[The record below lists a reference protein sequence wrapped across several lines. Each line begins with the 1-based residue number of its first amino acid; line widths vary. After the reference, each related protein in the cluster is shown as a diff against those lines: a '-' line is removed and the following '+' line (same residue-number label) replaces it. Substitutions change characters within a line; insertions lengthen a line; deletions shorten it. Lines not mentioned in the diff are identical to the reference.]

1 MYMNRLLIVLVAL
14 LAGPW
19 LVRAVP
25 SKVGDVYQ
33 IATKDDLKWFVG
45 LVNGTLSNV
54 AQDPGAR
61 ATLTADIVWNE
72 RVLDDKGQLI
82 NNTAGLAVWT
92 PIGLTG
98 ENAYFGTFDG
108 AGHSIRGL
116 YINESD
122 SNYQGLFGRTSA
134 YAMITRVRVMDSY
147 ICGNESV
154 AGIVGYNYG
163 SVIACS
169 FDGVVKGSDYIGGI
183 VGRNN
188 ETATVADCYSLATV
202 EGESYSDLGGV
213 AGRNN
218 SVVRNCYF
226 LKRDNLAGI
235 GNGRGQATA
244 CEAAAFASGEVCWA
258 LNGERADTTWVQA
271 LAGDAVDAAPVPSAE
286 AGKRVYPAR
295 LYEGNAT
302 ATDLYIN
309 PSGIT
314 PSAGANP
321 LVVVETEGFTPAET
335 AINLVVKAGN
345 TYTCRNLTLVDADF
359 YTPVAFT
366 AAKAKYT
373 RVPKVYADG
382 SNGWETI
389 CLPFDATLY
398 ADGQPQ
404 LPITVTAN
412 GGYWLRLLVDF
423 QYPSTLLFASYQT
436 NESKRIVAGVPYIIA
451 LPGSCFGVESLEGKA
466 ITAEG
471 INVTVVTEPKPVAAG
486 SYLSFKGTFVAS
498 QYNYGYQLNSENGSS
513 GLGDKFALK
522 EGIGTIPPFRCV
534 VASSLSGVENMSP
547 YLSIGN
553 GENLGI
559 TSAVNPQ
566 VASPLTVYGM
576 AGKLVVETMEA
587 TPVAVYQLSGRMVWS
602 GLVTGKW
609 EMPVARGIYIVNGQK
624 IAL

>member
-98 ENAYFGTFDG
+98 ENAYYGTFDG

-169 FDGVVKGSDYIGGI
+169 FDGRVKGNDYIGGI

-188 ETATVADCYSLATV
+188 EEAMVADCYSLAMI
-202 EGESYSDLGGV
+202 EGESYSDLGSI
-213 AGRNN
+213 AGHNN
-218 SVVRNCYF
+218 SVIRNCYF
-226 LKRDNLAGI
+226 LKQDNLKGI
-235 GNGRGQATA
+235 GYGRGQATA
-244 CEAAAFASGEVCWA
+244 HEASAFASGEVCWA
-258 LNGERADTTWVQA
+258 LNSERADTTWVQA
-271 LAGDAVDAAPVPSAE
+271 LVGDAIDAVPVPSAE
-286 AGKRVYPAR
+286 TEKRVYPAR

-309 PSGIT
+309 PAGIT
-314 PSAGANP
+314 PSTGANP

-335 AINLVVKAGN
+335 AVNLVVKAGD

-398 ADGQPQ
+398 ADGQPL
-404 LPITVTAN
+404 LPVAVTAN
-412 GGYWLRLLVDF
+412 GGYWLRLLSDF
-423 QYPSTLLFASYQT
+423 QYPSILFFSSYQT
-436 NESKRIVAGVPYIIA
+436 NEGKRIMAGIPYIIA
-451 LPGSCFGVESLEGKA
+451 LPGSRFGGDSLEGKV

-471 INVTVVTEPKPVAAG
+471 TNVVVVMEPKLVAAG
-486 SYLSFKGTFVAS
+486 SYLSFEGAFSTS
-498 QYNYGYQLNSENGSS
+498 QFSSGYQLNSENGSG

-522 EGIGTIPPFRCV
+522 ERMGTIPPFRCV

-553 GENLGI
+553 GDNLGI
-559 TSAVNPQ
+559 TSAANPQ
-566 VASPLTVYGM
+566 VAPTLTVYST
-576 AGKLVVETMEA
+576 AGKLVIETAEVM
-587 TPVAVYQLSGRMVWS
+587 PIVVCQLSGQVVWS
-602 GLVTGKW
+602 GQVAGKR
-609 EMPVARGIYIVNGQK
+609 EIPVARGIYIVNGQK

>member
-72 RVLDDKGQLI
+72 QVLDDKGQLI
-82 NNTAGLAVWT
+82 NNTTGLAVWT

-98 ENAYFGTFDG
+98 ENAYYGTFDG

-122 SNYQGLFGRTSA
+122 SNYQGLFGRTLA
-134 YAMITRVRVMDSY
+134 YAMITRVRVVDSY

-169 FDGVVKGSDYIGGI
+169 FNGVVKGSDYIGGI

-244 CEAAAFASGEVCWA
+244 REAAAFVSGEVCWA

-271 LAGDAVDAAPVPSAE
+271 LVGDAIDAVPVPSAE
-286 AGKRVYPAR
+286 TGKRVYPAR

-309 PSGIT
+309 PAGIT
-314 PSAGANP
+314 PSTGANP

-335 AINLVVKAGN
+335 AVNLVVKAGD

-398 ADGQPQ
+398 ADGQPL
-404 LPITVTAN
+404 LPVAVTAN
-412 GGYWLRLLVDF
+412 GGYWLRLLSDF
-423 QYPSTLLFASYQT
+423 QYPSILFFSSYQT
-436 NESKRIVAGVPYIIA
+436 NEGKRIMAGIPYIIA
-451 LPGSCFGVESLEGKA
+451 LPGSRFGGDSLEGKV

-471 INVTVVTEPKPVAAG
+471 TNVVVVMEPKLVAAG
-486 SYLSFKGTFVAS
+486 SYLSFEGAFSTS
-498 QYNYGYQLNSENGSS
+498 QFSSGYQLNSENGSG

-522 EGIGTIPPFRCV
+522 ERMGTIPPFRCV

-553 GENLGI
+553 GDNLGI
-559 TSAVNPQ
+559 TSAANPQ
-566 VASPLTVYGM
+566 VAPTLTVYST
-576 AGKLVVETMEA
+576 AGKLVIETAEVM
-587 TPVAVYQLSGRMVWS
+587 PIVVCQLSGQVVWS
-602 GLVTGKW
+602 GQVAGKR
-609 EMPVARGIYIVNGQK
+609 EIPVARGIYIVNGQK

>member
-134 YAMITRVRVMDSY
+134 YAMITRVRVVDSY

-218 SVVRNCYF
+218 SVVQNCYF

-244 CEAAAFASGEVCWA
+244 REAAAFASGEVCWA
-258 LNGERADTTWVQA
+258 LNSERADTTWVQA
-271 LAGDAVDAAPVPSAE
+271 LVGDAIDAVPVPSAE
-286 AGKRVYPAR
+286 TEKRVYPAR
-295 LYEGNAT
+295 LYEGNVT
-302 ATDLYIN
+302 ATNLYIN
-309 PSGIT
+309 PVGIT
-314 PSAGANP
+314 PTPDTNP
-321 LVVVETEGFTPAET
+321 LVVVETEGFIPAET
-335 AINLVVKAGN
+335 AVNLVVKAGDA
-345 TYTCRNLTLVDADF
+345 YTCRNLKLVDADF

-389 CLPFDATLY
+389 CLPFDATLC
-398 ADGQPQ
+398 ADGQPL
-404 LPITVTAN
+404 LPVAVTTD
-412 GGYWLRLLVDF
+412 GDYWLRLLVDF
-423 QYPSTLLFASYQT
+423 QYPSTLLFSSYQT
-436 NESKRIVAGVPYIIA
+436 NKGKRIMAGVPYIIA
-451 LPGSCFGVESLEGKA
+451 LPGSSMGAGHLDGKV

-471 INVTVVTEPKPVAAG
+471 TNVTVVTEPKAVAAG
-486 SYLSFKGTFVAS
+486 SYLSFKGAFAAS
-498 QYNYGYQLNSENGSS
+498 SFSYGYQLNSENGSG
-513 GLGDKFALK
+513 GLGNNFALK
-522 EGIGTIPPFRCV
+522 EGTGTILPFRCV
-534 VASSLSGVENMSP
+534 VASSLASVENLSL

-553 GENLGI
+553 GDNLGV
-559 TSAVNPQ
+559 TSIEYPQ
-566 VASPLTVYGM
+566 TASTLTVYGTE
-576 AGKLVVETMEA
+576 GKIVIETTETM
-587 TPVAVYQLSGRMVWS
+587 PIVVYQLSGQMVWS
-602 GLVTGKW
+602 GQVAGKREIPVTQ
-609 EMPVARGIYIVNGQK
+609 GIYIVNGRK
-624 IAL
+624 IAF

>member
-98 ENAYFGTFDG
+98 ENAYYGTFDG

-116 YINESD
+116 YISEPD

-134 YAMITRVRVMDSY
+134 YAMITRVRVVDSY

-169 FDGVVKGSDYIGGI
+169 FDGRVKGNDYIGGI

-188 ETATVADCYSLATV
+188 EEAMVADCYSLAMI
-202 EGESYSDLGGV
+202 EGENYSDLGSI
-213 AGRNN
+213 AGHNN
-218 SVVRNCYF
+218 SVIRNCYF
-226 LKRDNLAGI
+226 LKQDNLAGI

-244 CEAAAFASGEVCWA
+244 REAAAFASGEVCWA

-271 LAGDAVDAAPVPSAE
+271 LAGDAVDAVPVPSAE
-286 AGKRVYPAR
+286 ATKRVYPAR

-302 ATDLYIN
+302 VTDLYIN
-309 PSGIT
+309 PVGIT
-314 PSAGANP
+314 PTLDTNP
-321 LVVVETEGFTPAET
+321 LVVVETEGFIPAET
-335 AINLVVKAGN
+335 AVNLVVKTGD
-345 TYTCRNLTLVDADF
+345 TYTCRNLKLVDADF

-366 AAKAKYT
+366 AVEAKYSRT
-373 RVPKVYADG
+373 PSVYAMGTD
-382 SNGWETI
+382 GWETI

-398 ADGQPQ
+398 ADGQPL
-404 LPITVTAN
+404 LPVAVTAN
-412 GGYWLRLLVDF
+412 GGYWLRLLVDS
-423 QYPSTLLFASYQT
+423 QYPSTLFFSSYQT
-436 NESKRIVAGVPYIIA
+436 NEGKRIMAGVPYIIA
-451 LPGSCFGVESLEGKA
+451 LPGSRFGAESVEGKA

-471 INVTVVTEPKPVAAG
+471 TNVMVVTEPKAVAAG
-486 SYLSFKGTFVAS
+486 SYLSFKGAFAAS
-498 QYNYGYQLNSENGSS
+498 QFSYGYQLNSENGSG

-522 EGIGTIPPFRCV
+522 EGNGWIAPFRCV
-534 VASSLSGVENMSP
+534 VASSLTSVENLSP

-553 GENLGI
+553 GDNLGI

-566 VASPLTVYGM
+566 VASTLAVYGT
-576 AGKLVVETMEA
+576 AGKLVVEATGT

-602 GLVTGKW
+602 GQVAGKR
-609 EMPVARGIYIVNGQK
+609 EIPVARGIYIVNGQK
-624 IAL
+624 ITL

>member
-1 MYMNRLLIVLVAL
+1 M
-14 LAGPW
+14 
-19 LVRAVP
+19 
-25 SKVGDVYQ
+25 
-33 IATKDDLKWFVG
+33 
-45 LVNGTLSNV
+45 
-54 AQDPGAR
+54 
-61 ATLTADIVWNE
+61 
-72 RVLDDKGQLI
+72 
-82 NNTAGLAVWT
+82 
-92 PIGLTG
+92 
-98 ENAYFGTFDG
+98 
-108 AGHSIRGL
+108 
-116 YINESD
+116 
-122 SNYQGLFGRTSA
+122 
-134 YAMITRVRVMDSY
+134 
-147 ICGNESV
+147 
-154 AGIVGYNYG
+154 
-163 SVIACS
+163 
-169 FDGVVKGSDYIGGI
+169 
-183 VGRNN
+183 
-188 ETATVADCYSLATV
+188 
-202 EGESYSDLGGV
+202 
-213 AGRNN
+213 
-218 SVVRNCYF
+218 
-226 LKRDNLAGI
+226 
-235 GNGRGQATA
+235 
-244 CEAAAFASGEVCWA
+244 
-258 LNGERADTTWVQA
+258 
-271 LAGDAVDAAPVPSAE
+271 
-286 AGKRVYPAR
+286 
-295 LYEGNAT
+295 
-302 ATDLYIN
+302 
-309 PSGIT
+309 
-314 PSAGANP
+314 
-321 LVVVETEGFTPAET
+321 VETEGFTPAET
-335 AINLVVKAGN
+335 AVNLVVKAGD

-398 ADGQPQ
+398 ADGQPL
-404 LPITVTAN
+404 LPVAVTAN
-412 GGYWLRLLVDF
+412 GGYWLRLLSDF
-423 QYPSTLLFASYQT
+423 QYPSILFFSSYQT
-436 NESKRIVAGVPYIIA
+436 NEGKRIMAGVPYIIA

>member
-116 YINESD
+116 YINEPD

-134 YAMITRVRVMDSY
+134 YAMITRVRVVDSY

-244 CEAAAFASGEVCWA
+244 REAVAFASGEVCWA

-271 LAGDAVDAAPVPSAE
+271 LVGDAIDAVPVPSAE
-286 AGKRVYPAR
+286 TGKRVYPAR

-302 ATDLYIN
+302 AVDFYIN
-309 PSGIT
+309 PVGIT
-314 PSAGANP
+314 PTLDTNP
-321 LVVVETEGFTPAET
+321 LVVVETEGFIPAET
-335 AINLVVKAGN
+335 AVNLVVKTGD
-345 TYTCRNLTLVDADF
+345 TYTCRNLKLVDADF

-366 AAKAKYT
+366 AVKAEYT
-373 RVPKVYADG
+373 RVPGVYADITD
-382 SNGWETI
+382 GWETI

-398 ADGQPQ
+398 ADGQPL
-404 LPITVTAN
+404 LPIATMAKGN
-412 GGYWLRLLVDF
+412 YWLRMLIDF
-423 QYPSTLLFASYQT
+423 QYPSTLLFSSYQT
-436 NESKRIVAGVPYIIA
+436 NEGNRIMAGVPYIIA
-451 LPGSCFGVESLEGKA
+451 LPSNYFGSDSLEGKE

-471 INVTVVTEPKPVAAG
+471 TNVAVVTEPKAVAAG
-486 SYLSFKGTFVAS
+486 SYLFFMGAFAAGPFS
-498 QYNYGYQLNSENGSS
+498 YGYQLNSENGSG
-513 GLGDKFALK
+513 GLGDKFALM
-522 EGIGTIPPFRCV
+522 EGNGLVTPFRCV

-547 YLSIGN
+547 FLSIGN
-553 GENLGI
+553 GDNWGI
-559 TSAVNPQ
+559 TTTVNLQAAP
-566 VASPLTVYGM
+566 ALTLYST
-576 AGKLVVETMEA
+576 AGKLVIETTEA
-587 TPVAVYQLSGRMVWS
+587 TPVTVYQLSGRMVWS
-602 GLVTGKW
+602 GQVAGKR
-609 EMPVARGIYIVNGQK
+609 EIPFARGIYIVNGQK
-624 IAL
+624 IVL

>member
-82 NNTAGLAVWT
+82 NNTAGLAAWT

-134 YAMITRVRVMDSY
+134 YAMITRVRVVDSY

-244 CEAAAFASGEVCWA
+244 REAVAFASGEVCWA
-258 LNGERADTTWVQA
+258 LNGERG
-271 LAGDAVDAAPVPSAE
+271 GDWE
-286 AGKRVYPAR
+286 AGLSR
-295 LYEGNAT
+295 
-302 ATDLYIN
+302 
-309 PSGIT
+309 PS
-314 PSAGANP
+314 
-321 LVVVETEGFTPAET
+321 L
-335 AINLVVKAGN
+335 
-345 TYTCRNLTLVDADF
+345 
-359 YTPVAFT
+359 
-366 AAKAKYT
+366 
-373 RVPKVYADG
+373 
-382 SNGWETI
+382 
-389 CLPFDATLY
+389 
-398 ADGQPQ
+398 
-404 LPITVTAN
+404 
-412 GGYWLRLLVDF
+412 
-423 QYPSTLLFASYQT
+423 
-436 NESKRIVAGVPYIIA
+436 
-451 LPGSCFGVESLEGKA
+451 
-466 ITAEG
+466 
-471 INVTVVTEPKPVAAG
+471 
-486 SYLSFKGTFVAS
+486 
-498 QYNYGYQLNSENGSS
+498 
-513 GLGDKFALK
+513 
-522 EGIGTIPPFRCV
+522 
-534 VASSLSGVENMSP
+534 
-547 YLSIGN
+547 
-553 GENLGI
+553 
-559 TSAVNPQ
+559 
-566 VASPLTVYGM
+566 
-576 AGKLVVETMEA
+576 
-587 TPVAVYQLSGRMVWS
+587 
-602 GLVTGKW
+602 
-609 EMPVARGIYIVNGQK
+609 
-624 IAL
+624 

>member
-116 YINESD
+116 YINEPD

-134 YAMITRVRVMDSY
+134 YAMITRVRVVDSY

-169 FDGVVKGSDYIGGI
+169 FDGVVKGCDYIGGI

-218 SVVRNCYF
+218 SVVQNCYF

-244 CEAAAFASGEVCWA
+244 REAAAFASGEVCWA

-271 LAGDAVDAAPVPSAE
+271 LAGDAVDAVPFPSAE
-286 AGKRVYPAR
+286 ATKRVYPAR

-302 ATDLYIN
+302 VTDLYIN
-309 PSGIT
+309 PVGIT
-314 PSAGANP
+314 PTLDTNP
-321 LVVVETEGFTPAET
+321 LVVVETEGFIPAET
-335 AINLVVKAGN
+335 AVNLVVKTGD
-345 TYTCRNLTLVDADF
+345 TYTCRNLKLVDADF

-366 AAKAKYT
+366 AVEAKYSRT
-373 RVPKVYADG
+373 PSVYAMGTD
-382 SNGWETI
+382 GWETI

-398 ADGQPQ
+398 ADGQPL
-404 LPITVTAN
+404 LPVAVTAN

-423 QYPSTLLFASYQT
+423 QYPSTLFFSSYQT
-436 NESKRIVAGVPYIIA
+436 NEGKRIMAGVPYIIA
-451 LPGSCFGVESLEGKA
+451 LPGSRFGAESVEGKA

-471 INVTVVTEPKPVAAG
+471 TNVMVVTEPKAVAAG
-486 SYLSFKGTFVAS
+486 SYLSFKGAFAAS
-498 QYNYGYQLNSENGSS
+498 QFSYGYQLNSENGSG

-522 EGIGTIPPFRCV
+522 EGNGWIAPFRCV
-534 VASSLSGVENMSP
+534 VASSLTSVENLSP

-553 GENLGI
+553 GDNLGI

-566 VASPLTVYGM
+566 VASTLAVYGT
-576 AGKLVVETMEA
+576 AGKLVVEATGT

-602 GLVTGKW
+602 GQVAGKR
-609 EMPVARGIYIVNGQK
+609 EIPVARGIYIVNGQK
-624 IAL
+624 ITL

>member
-72 RVLDDKGQLI
+72 RVLDDKGQL
-82 NNTAGLAVWT
+82 TDDGADLAAWT

-98 ENAYFGTFDG
+98 EGAYYGTFDG
-108 AGHSIRGL
+108 AGHTIRGL
-116 YINESD
+116 YINEPD
-122 SNYQGLFGRTSA
+122 ADYRGLFGRTSA
-134 YAMITRVRVMDSY
+134 YAMIARVRVADSY
-147 ICGNESV
+147 IRGNESV

-188 ETATVADCYSLATV
+188 EEATVADCYSLATV

-271 LAGDAVDAAPVPSAE
+271 LVGDAIDAVPVPSAE
-286 AGKRVYPAR
+286 TGKRVYPAR

-309 PSGIT
+309 PAGIT
-314 PSAGANP
+314 PSTGANP

-335 AINLVVKAGN
+335 AVNLVVKAGD

-398 ADGQPQ
+398 ADGQPL
-404 LPITVTAN
+404 LPVAVTAN
-412 GGYWLRLLVDF
+412 GGYWLRLLSDF
-423 QYPSTLLFASYQT
+423 QYPSILFFSSYQT
-436 NESKRIVAGVPYIIA
+436 NEGKRIMAGIPYIIA
-451 LPGSCFGVESLEGKA
+451 LPGSRFGGDSLEGKV

-471 INVTVVTEPKPVAAG
+471 TNVVVVMEPKLVAAG
-486 SYLSFKGTFVAS
+486 SYLSFEGAFSTS
-498 QYNYGYQLNSENGSS
+498 QFSSGYQLNSENGSG

-522 EGIGTIPPFRCV
+522 ERMGTIPPFRCV

-553 GENLGI
+553 GDNLGI
-559 TSAVNPQ
+559 TSAANPQ
-566 VASPLTVYGM
+566 VAPTLTVYST
-576 AGKLVVETMEA
+576 AGKLVIETAEVM
-587 TPVAVYQLSGRMVWS
+587 PIVVCQLSGQVVWS
-602 GLVTGKW
+602 GQVAGKR
-609 EMPVARGIYIVNGQK
+609 EIPVARGIYIVNGQK

>member
-72 RVLDDKGQLI
+72 QVLDDKGQLI
-82 NNTAGLAVWT
+82 NNTTGLAVWT

-98 ENAYFGTFDG
+98 ENAYYGTFDG

-116 YINESD
+116 YINEPD
-122 SNYQGLFGRTSA
+122 SNYQGLFGRTLA
-134 YAMITRVRVMDSY
+134 YAMITRVRVVDSY

-169 FDGVVKGSDYIGGI
+169 FNGVVKGSDYIGGI

-244 CEAAAFASGEVCWA
+244 REATAFVSGEVCWA

-271 LAGDAVDAAPVPSAE
+271 LVGDAIDAVPVPSAE
-286 AGKRVYPAR
+286 TGKRVYPAR

-309 PSGIT
+309 PAGIT
-314 PSAGANP
+314 PSTGANP

-335 AINLVVKAGN
+335 AVNLVVKAGD

-398 ADGQPQ
+398 ADGQPL
-404 LPITVTAN
+404 LPVAVTAN
-412 GGYWLRLLVDF
+412 GGYWLRLLSDF
-423 QYPSTLLFASYQT
+423 QYPSILFFSSYQT
-436 NESKRIVAGVPYIIA
+436 NEGKRIMAGIPYIIA
-451 LPGSCFGVESLEGKA
+451 LPGSRFGGDSLEGKV

-471 INVTVVTEPKPVAAG
+471 TNVVVVMEPKLVAAG
-486 SYLSFKGTFVAS
+486 SYLSFEGAFSTS
-498 QYNYGYQLNSENGSS
+498 QFSSGYQLNSENGSG

-522 EGIGTIPPFRCV
+522 ERMGTIPPFRCV

-553 GENLGI
+553 GDNLGI
-559 TSAVNPQ
+559 TSAANPQ
-566 VASPLTVYGM
+566 VAPTLTVYST
-576 AGKLVVETMEA
+576 AGKLVIETAEVM
-587 TPVAVYQLSGRMVWS
+587 PIVVCQLSGQVVWS
-602 GLVTGKW
+602 GQVAGKR
-609 EMPVARGIYIVNGQK
+609 EIPVARGIYIVNGQK

>member
-134 YAMITRVRVMDSY
+134 YAMITRVRVVDSY

>member
-72 RVLDDKGQLI
+72 QVLDDKGQLI
-82 NNTAGLAVWT
+82 NNTTGLAVWT

-98 ENAYFGTFDG
+98 ENAYYGTFDG

-169 FDGVVKGSDYIGGI
+169 FDGRVKGNDYIGGI

-188 ETATVADCYSLATV
+188 EEAMVADCYSLAMI
-202 EGESYSDLGGV
+202 EGESYSDLGSI
-213 AGRNN
+213 AGHNN
-218 SVVRNCYF
+218 SVIRNCYF
-226 LKRDNLAGI
+226 LKQDNLKGI
-235 GNGRGQATA
+235 GYGRGQATA
-244 CEAAAFASGEVCWA
+244 HEASAFASGEVCWA
-258 LNGERADTTWVQA
+258 LNSERADTTWVQA
-271 LAGDAVDAAPVPSAE
+271 LVGDAIDAVPVPSAE
-286 AGKRVYPAR
+286 TEKRVYPAR
-295 LYEGNAT
+295 LYEGNVT
-302 ATDLYIN
+302 ATNLYIN
-309 PSGIT
+309 PVGIT
-314 PSAGANP
+314 PTPDTNP
-321 LVVVETEGFTPAET
+321 LVVVETEGFIPAET
-335 AINLVVKAGN
+335 AVNLVVKAGDA
-345 TYTCRNLTLVDADF
+345 YTCRNLKLVDADF

-398 ADGQPQ
+398 ADGQPL
-404 LPITVTAN
+404 LPVAVTAN
-412 GGYWLRLLVDF
+412 GGYWLRLLSDF
-423 QYPSTLLFASYQT
+423 QYPSILFFSSYQT
-436 NESKRIVAGVPYIIA
+436 NEGKRIMAGIPYIIA
-451 LPGSCFGVESLEGKA
+451 LPGSRFGGDSLEGKV

-471 INVTVVTEPKPVAAG
+471 TNVVVVMEPKLVAAG
-486 SYLSFKGTFVAS
+486 SYLSFEGAFSTS
-498 QYNYGYQLNSENGSS
+498 QFSSGYQLNSENGSG

-522 EGIGTIPPFRCV
+522 ERMGTIPPFRCV

-553 GENLGI
+553 GDNLGI
-559 TSAVNPQ
+559 TSAANPQ
-566 VASPLTVYGM
+566 VAPTLTVYST
-576 AGKLVVETMEA
+576 AGKLVIETAEVM
-587 TPVAVYQLSGRMVWS
+587 PIVVCQLSGQVVWS
-602 GLVTGKW
+602 GQVAGKR
-609 EMPVARGIYIVNGQK
+609 EIPVARGIYIVNGQK

>member
-72 RVLDDKGQLI
+72 RVLDDKGQL
-82 NNTAGLAVWT
+82 TDDGADLAAWT

-98 ENAYFGTFDG
+98 EGAYYGTFDG
-108 AGHSIRGL
+108 AGHTIRGL
-116 YINESD
+116 YINEPD
-122 SNYQGLFGRTSA
+122 ADYRGLFGRTSA
-134 YAMITRVRVMDSY
+134 YAMIARVRVADSY
-147 ICGNESV
+147 IRGNESV

-188 ETATVADCYSLATV
+188 EEATVADCYSLAMI
-202 EGESYSDLGGV
+202 EGESYSDLGSI
-213 AGRNN
+213 AGHNN
-218 SVVRNCYF
+218 SVIRNCYF
-226 LKRDNLAGI
+226 LKQDNLKGI
-235 GNGRGQATA
+235 GYGRGQATA
-244 CEAAAFASGEVCWA
+244 HEASAFASGEVCWA
-258 LNGERADTTWVQA
+258 LNSERADTTWVQA
-271 LAGDAVDAAPVPSAE
+271 LVGDAIDAVPVPSAE
-286 AGKRVYPAR
+286 TGKRVYPAR

-309 PSGIT
+309 PAGIT
-314 PSAGANP
+314 PSTGANP

-335 AINLVVKAGN
+335 AVNLVVKAGD

-398 ADGQPQ
+398 ADGQPL
-404 LPITVTAN
+404 LPVAVTVN

-423 QYPSTLLFASYQT
+423 QYPSTLLFASYRT
-436 NESKRIVAGVPYIIA
+436 NEGRRIMAGVPYIIA
-451 LPGSCFGVESLEGKA
+451 LPGNRFGSESVEGKA

-471 INVTVVTEPKPVAAG
+471 TNVAVVTEPKAVAAG
-486 SYLSFKGTFVAS
+486 SYLSFKGAFATS
-498 QYNYGYQLNSENGSS
+498 QYGYGYQLNSENGSG
-513 GLGDKFALK
+513 GLGDKFALM
-522 EGIGTIPPFRCV
+522 EGNGSVASFRCV
-534 VASSLSGVENMSP
+534 VASSLTNVGDLP
-547 YLSIGN
+547 PHLSIGN
-553 GENLGI
+553 GDDLGI
-559 TSAVNPQ
+559 TSTTNPQ
-566 VASPLTVYGM
+566 AAPVLTVYGT
-576 AGKLVVETMEA
+576 AGKLVIETTEA
-587 TPVAVYQLSGRMVWS
+587 TPVAVYQPSGRMVWS
-602 GLVTGKW
+602 GQVAGKW
-609 EMPVARGIYIVNGQK
+609 EIPVARGIYIVNGQK

>member
-82 NNTAGLAVWT
+82 NNTAGLAAWT

-98 ENAYFGTFDG
+98 ENAYYGTFDG

-188 ETATVADCYSLATV
+188 EEAMVADCYSLAMI
-202 EGESYSDLGGV
+202 EGESYSDLGSI
-213 AGRNN
+213 AGHNN

-226 LKRDNLAGI
+226 LKQDNLKGI
-235 GNGRGQATA
+235 GYGRGQATA
-244 CEAAAFASGEVCWA
+244 HEASAFASGEVCWA
-258 LNGERADTTWVQA
+258 LNSERADTTWVQA
-271 LAGDAVDAAPVPSAE
+271 LVGDAIDAVPVPSAE
-286 AGKRVYPAR
+286 TEKRVYPAR
-295 LYEGNAT
+295 LYEGNVT
-302 ATDLYIN
+302 ATNLYIN
-309 PSGIT
+309 PVGIT
-314 PSAGANP
+314 PTPDTNP
-321 LVVVETEGFTPAET
+321 LVVVETEGFIPAEM
-335 AINLVVKAGN
+335 AVNLVVKTGD
-345 TYTCRNLTLVDADF
+345 TYTCRNFTLVDADF

-398 ADGQPQ
+398 ADGQPL
-404 LPITVTAN
+404 LPVATTVDGN
-412 GGYWLRLLVDF
+412 YWLSLLVDF
-423 QYPSTLLFASYQT
+423 QYPSTLIFSHYRT
-436 NESKRIVAGVPYIIA
+436 NEDKRIMAGVPYIIA
-451 LPGSCFGVESLEGKA
+451 LPGSHFGVESLEGKV

-471 INVTVVTEPKPVAAG
+471 TNVTVVTEPKAVAAG
-486 SYLSFKGTFVAS
+486 SYFSFKGAFLTSPFS
-498 QYNYGYQLNSENGSS
+498 CGYQLNSENGSG

-522 EGIGTIPPFRCV
+522 EGMGTIPSFRCV

-553 GENLGI
+553 GDDLSI
-559 TSAVNPQ
+559 TSVANPQ
-566 VASPLTVYGM
+566 VAPTLTVYGT
-576 AGKLVVETMEA
+576 AGKLVIEA
-587 TPVAVYQLSGRMVWS
+587 TETTLVAVYQLSGRMVWS
-602 GLVTGKW
+602 GQVTGKR
-609 EMPVARGIYIVNGQK
+609 EIPAAQGIYIVNGQK
-624 IAL
+624 IVL

>member
-98 ENAYFGTFDG
+98 ENAYYGTFDG

-116 YINESD
+116 YISEPD

-134 YAMITRVRVMDSY
+134 YAMITRVRVVDSY

-169 FDGVVKGSDYIGGI
+169 FDGQVKGHDYIGGI

-218 SVVRNCYF
+218 SVVQNCYF

-244 CEAAAFASGEVCWA
+244 REAAAFASGEVCWA

-286 AGKRVYPAR
+286 ATKRVYPAR

-302 ATDLYIN
+302 VTDLYIN
-309 PSGIT
+309 PVGIT
-314 PSAGANP
+314 PTLDTNP
-321 LVVVETEGFTPAET
+321 LVVVETEGFIPAET
-335 AINLVVKAGN
+335 AVNLVVKTGD
-345 TYTCRNLTLVDADF
+345 TYTCRNLKLVDADF

-366 AAKAKYT
+366 AVEAKYT
-373 RVPKVYADG
+373 RVPEVYADG

-398 ADGQPQ
+398 ADGQTQ

-436 NESKRIVAGVPYIIA
+436 NEGKRILAGVPYIIA
-451 LPGSCFGVESLEGKA
+451 LPGSRFGVESLEGKV

-471 INVTVVTEPKPVAAG
+471 TNVAVVTEPKSVAAG
-486 SYLSFKGTFVAS
+486 SYLSFKGAFVAS
-498 QYNYGYQLNSENGSS
+498 PFSYGYQLNSEDGSG
-513 GLGDKFALK
+513 GLGNKFALN
-522 EGIGTIPPFRCV
+522 EGKGLVAPFRCV
-534 VASSLSGVENMSP
+534 VASSLSGVENMSSF
-547 YLSIGN
+547 LSIGN
-553 GENLGI
+553 GDDLGI
-559 TSAVNPQ
+559 TSTVNPL
-566 VASPLTVYGM
+566 VVPTLIVYGT
-576 AGKLVVETMEA
+576 AGKLVIETTETM
-587 TPVAVYQLSGRMVWS
+587 PIVVCQLSGQVVWS
-602 GLVTGKW
+602 GQVAGKR
-609 EMPVARGIYIVNGQK
+609 EIPVVRGIYIVNGQK

>member
-72 RVLDDKGQLI
+72 QVLDDKGQLI
-82 NNTAGLAVWT
+82 NNTTGLAVWT

-98 ENAYFGTFDG
+98 ENAYYGTFDG

-116 YINESD
+116 YINEPD
-122 SNYQGLFGRTSA
+122 SNYQGLFGRTLA
-134 YAMITRVRVMDSY
+134 YAMITRVRVVDSY

-169 FDGVVKGSDYIGGI
+169 FNGVVKGSDYIGGI

-244 CEAAAFASGEVCWA
+244 REAAAFVSGEVCWA

-271 LAGDAVDAAPVPSAE
+271 LVGDAIDAVPVPSAE
-286 AGKRVYPAR
+286 TGKRVYPAR

-309 PSGIT
+309 PAGIT
-314 PSAGANP
+314 PSTGANP

-335 AINLVVKAGN
+335 AVNLVVKAGD

-398 ADGQPQ
+398 ADGQPL
-404 LPITVTAN
+404 LPVAVTAN
-412 GGYWLRLLVDF
+412 GGYWLRLLSDF
-423 QYPSTLLFASYQT
+423 QYPSILFFSSYQT
-436 NESKRIVAGVPYIIA
+436 NEGKRIMAGIPYIIA
-451 LPGSCFGVESLEGKA
+451 LPGSRFGGDSLEGKV

-471 INVTVVTEPKPVAAG
+471 TNVVVVMEPKLVAAG
-486 SYLSFKGTFVAS
+486 SYLSFEGAFSTS
-498 QYNYGYQLNSENGSS
+498 QFSSGYQLNSENGSG

-522 EGIGTIPPFRCV
+522 ERMGTIPPFRCV

-553 GENLGI
+553 GDNLGI
-559 TSAVNPQ
+559 TSAANPQ
-566 VASPLTVYGM
+566 VAPTLTVYST
-576 AGKLVVETMEA
+576 AGKLVIETAEVM
-587 TPVAVYQLSGRMVWS
+587 PIVVCQLSGQVVWS
-602 GLVTGKW
+602 GQVAGKR
-609 EMPVARGIYIVNGQK
+609 EIPVARGIYIVNGQK

>member
-33 IATKDDLKWFVG
+33 IATKADLEWFAG
-45 LVNGTLSNV
+45 LVNGTLSGV

-61 ATLTADIVWNE
+61 ATLTADIAWNE
-72 RVLDDKGQLI
+72 RVLDDKGQLA
-82 NNTAGLAVWT
+82 NDGKDLAAWT

-98 ENAYFGTFDG
+98 EGAYYGTFDG
-108 AGHSIRGL
+108 AGHTIRGL
-116 YINESD
+116 YINEPD
-122 SNYQGLFGRTSA
+122 ADYRGLFGRTSA
-134 YAMITRVRVMDSY
+134 YATIARVRVADSY
-147 ICGNESV
+147 IRGNESV

-188 ETATVADCYSLATV
+188 EEATVADCYSLATV

-244 CEAAAFASGEVCWA
+244 REAAAFASGEVCWA

-366 AAKAKYT
+366 AAKAKYS
-373 RVPKVYADG
+373 RVPEVYAMGTD
-382 SNGWETI
+382 GWETI

-398 ADGQPQ
+398 ADGQPL
-404 LPITVTAN
+404 LPVAVTAN

-423 QYPSTLLFASYQT
+423 QYPSTLLFSSYQT
-436 NESKRIVAGVPYIIA
+436 NEGKRIMAGVPYIIA
-451 LPGSCFGVESLEGKA
+451 LPGSRFGAESVEGKA

-471 INVTVVTEPKPVAAG
+471 TNVAVVTEPKAVAAG
-486 SYLSFKGTFVAS
+486 SYLSFKGAFAAS
-498 QYNYGYQLNSENGSS
+498 QYGYGYQLNSENGSG
-513 GLGDKFALK
+513 GLGDKFALM
-522 EGIGTIPPFRCV
+522 EGNGSVAPFRCV
-534 VASSLSGVENMSP
+534 VASSLTNVGDLP
-547 YLSIGN
+547 PHLSIGN
-553 GENLGI
+553 GDNLGI
-559 TSAVNPQ
+559 TSTTNPQ
-566 VASPLTVYGM
+566 AASALKVYGT
-576 AGKLVVETMEA
+576 AGKLVIETTEA
-587 TPVAVYQLSGRMVWS
+587 TPVAVYQPSGRMVWS
-602 GLVTGKW
+602 GQVAGKR
-609 EMPVARGIYIVNGQK
+609 EIPVARGIYIVNGRK

>member
-134 YAMITRVRVMDSY
+134 YAMITRVRVVDSY

-169 FDGVVKGSDYIGGI
+169 FDGRVKGNDYIGGI

-188 ETATVADCYSLATV
+188 EEAMVADCYSLAMI
-202 EGESYSDLGGV
+202 EGESYSDLGSI
-213 AGRNN
+213 AGHNN
-218 SVVRNCYF
+218 SVIRNCYF
-226 LKRDNLAGI
+226 LKQDNLAGI

-244 CEAAAFASGEVCWA
+244 REAAAFASGEVCWA

-271 LAGDAVDAAPVPSAE
+271 LAGDAVDAVPVPSAE
-286 AGKRVYPAR
+286 ATKRVYPAR

-302 ATDLYIN
+302 VTDLYIN
-309 PSGIT
+309 PVGIT
-314 PSAGANP
+314 PTLDTNP
-321 LVVVETEGFTPAET
+321 LVVVETEGFIPAET
-335 AINLVVKAGN
+335 AVNLVVKTGD
-345 TYTCRNLTLVDADF
+345 TYTCRNLKLVDADF

-366 AAKAKYT
+366 AVEAKYSRT
-373 RVPKVYADG
+373 PSVYAMGTD
-382 SNGWETI
+382 GWETI

-398 ADGQPQ
+398 ADGQPL
-404 LPITVTAN
+404 LPVAVTAN

-423 QYPSTLLFASYQT
+423 QYPSTLFFSSYQT
-436 NESKRIVAGVPYIIA
+436 NEGKRIMAGVPYIIA
-451 LPGSCFGVESLEGKA
+451 LPGSRFGAESVEGKA

-471 INVTVVTEPKPVAAG
+471 TNVMVVTEPKAVAAG
-486 SYLSFKGTFVAS
+486 SYLSFKGAFAAS
-498 QYNYGYQLNSENGSS
+498 QFSYGYQLNSENGSG

-522 EGIGTIPPFRCV
+522 EGNGWIAPFRCV
-534 VASSLSGVENMSP
+534 VASSLTSVENLSP

-553 GENLGI
+553 GDNLGI

-566 VASPLTVYGM
+566 VASTLAVYGT
-576 AGKLVVETMEA
+576 AGKLVVEATGT

-602 GLVTGKW
+602 GQVAGKR
-609 EMPVARGIYIVNGQK
+609 EIPVARGIYIVNGQK
-624 IAL
+624 ITL

>member
-1 MYMNRLLIVLVAL
+1 M
-14 LAGPW
+14 
-19 LVRAVP
+19 
-25 SKVGDVYQ
+25 
-33 IATKDDLKWFVG
+33 
-45 LVNGTLSNV
+45 
-54 AQDPGAR
+54 
-61 ATLTADIVWNE
+61 
-72 RVLDDKGQLI
+72 
-82 NNTAGLAVWT
+82 
-92 PIGLTG
+92 
-98 ENAYFGTFDG
+98 
-108 AGHSIRGL
+108 
-116 YINESD
+116 
-122 SNYQGLFGRTSA
+122 
-134 YAMITRVRVMDSY
+134 
-147 ICGNESV
+147 
-154 AGIVGYNYG
+154 
-163 SVIACS
+163 
-169 FDGVVKGSDYIGGI
+169 VKGSDYIGGI

-188 ETATVADCYSLATV
+188 EEATVADCYSLATV

-271 LAGDAVDAAPVPSAE
+271 LVGDAIDAVPVPSAE
-286 AGKRVYPAR
+286 TGKRVYPAR

-309 PSGIT
+309 PAGIT
-314 PSAGANP
+314 PSTGANP

-335 AINLVVKAGN
+335 AVNLVVKAGD

-398 ADGQPQ
+398 ADGQPL
-404 LPITVTAN
+404 LPVAVTAN
-412 GGYWLRLLVDF
+412 GGYWLRLLSDF
-423 QYPSTLLFASYQT
+423 QYPSILFFSSYQT
-436 NESKRIVAGVPYIIA
+436 NEGKRIMAGIPYIIA
-451 LPGSCFGVESLEGKA
+451 LPGSRFGGDSLEGKV

-471 INVTVVTEPKPVAAG
+471 TNVVVVMEPKLVAAG
-486 SYLSFKGTFVAS
+486 SYLSFEGAFSTS
-498 QYNYGYQLNSENGSS
+498 QFSSGYQLNSENGSG

-522 EGIGTIPPFRCV
+522 ERMGTIPPFRCV

-553 GENLGI
+553 GDNLGI
-559 TSAVNPQ
+559 TSAANPQ
-566 VASPLTVYGM
+566 VAPTLTVYST
-576 AGKLVVETMEA
+576 AGKLVIETAEVM
-587 TPVAVYQLSGRMVWS
+587 PIVVCQLSGQVVWS
-602 GLVTGKW
+602 GQVAGKR
-609 EMPVARGIYIVNGQK
+609 EIPVARGIYIVNGQK

>member
-82 NNTAGLAVWT
+82 NNTAGLAAWT

-98 ENAYFGTFDG
+98 ENAYYGTFDG

-169 FDGVVKGSDYIGGI
+169 FDGRVKGNDYIGGI

-188 ETATVADCYSLATV
+188 EEAMVADCYSLAMI
-202 EGESYSDLGGV
+202 EGESYSDLGSI
-213 AGRNN
+213 AGHNN

-226 LKRDNLAGI
+226 LKQDNLKGI
-235 GNGRGQATA
+235 GYGRGQATA
-244 CEAAAFASGEVCWA
+244 HEASAFASGEVCWA
-258 LNGERADTTWVQA
+258 LNSERADTTWVQA
-271 LAGDAVDAAPVPSAE
+271 LVGDAIDAVPVPSAKTE
-286 AGKRVYPAR
+286 KRVYPAR

-302 ATDLYIN
+302 ATNLYIN
-309 PSGIT
+309 PVGIT
-314 PSAGANP
+314 PTPDTNP
-321 LVVVETEGFTPAET
+321 LVVVETEGFIPAET
-335 AINLVVKAGN
+335 AVNLVVKAGDA
-345 TYTCRNLTLVDADF
+345 YTCRNLKLVDADF

-366 AAKAKYT
+366 AVKAKYS
-373 RVPKVYADG
+373 RVPEVYADITD
-382 SNGWETI
+382 GWETI

-398 ADGQPQ
+398 ADGQPL
-404 LPITVTAN
+404 LPIATTAN
-412 GGYWLRLLVDF
+412 GNYWLRLLVDF
-423 QYPSTLLFASYQT
+423 QYPSTLLFSSYQT
-436 NESKRIVAGVPYIIA
+436 NEDQRIMAGVPYIIA
-451 LPGSCFGVESLEGKA
+451 LPSNYFGSDSLEGKV

-471 INVTVVTEPKPVAAG
+471 TNVVIVTEPKPMAAG
-486 SYLSFKGTFVAS
+486 SYLSFKGAFVAS
-498 QYNYGYQLNSENGSS
+498 QFSFGYQLNSENGSG

-522 EGIGTIPPFRCV
+522 EGNGLVAPFRCV
-534 VASSLSGVENMSP
+534 VASSLSGVENLSP

-553 GENLGI
+553 GDNLGI
-559 TSAVNPQ
+559 TSTVNPQ
-566 VASPLTVYGM
+566 TVPTLTIYG
-576 AGKLVVETMEA
+576 AVGKLVIEVTEA
-587 TPVAVYQLSGRMVWS
+587 TQVAVYQLSGRMVWN
-602 GLVTGKW
+602 GQVVGKREIPVT
-609 EMPVARGIYIVNGQK
+609 RGIYIVNGQK
-624 IAL
+624 ITL

>member
-82 NNTAGLAVWT
+82 NNTAGLAAWT

-98 ENAYFGTFDG
+98 ENAYYGTFDG

-218 SVVRNCYF
+218 SVVQNCYF

-244 CEAAAFASGEVCWA
+244 REAAAFASGEVCWA

-271 LAGDAVDAAPVPSAE
+271 LVGDAIDAVPVPSAE
-286 AGKRVYPAR
+286 TGKRVYPAR

-302 ATDLYIN
+302 AVDFYIN
-309 PSGIT
+309 PVGIT
-314 PSAGANP
+314 PTPDTNP
-321 LVVVETEGFTPAET
+321 LVVVEAEGFIPSET
-335 AINLVVKAGN
+335 AVNLVVKAGDA
-345 TYTCRNLTLVDADF
+345 YTCRNLTLVEADF

-366 AAKAKYT
+366 AVKAKFSRT
-373 RVPKVYADG
+373 PSVYAMGTD
-382 SNGWETI
+382 GWETI

-398 ADGQPQ
+398 ADGQPL
-404 LPITVTAN
+404 LPVAITAN

-423 QYPSTLLFASYQT
+423 QYPSTLFFSSYQT
-436 NESKRIVAGVPYIIA
+436 NEGKRIMAGVPYIIA
-451 LPGSCFGVESLEGKA
+451 MPGSRFGVESLEGKT

-471 INVTVVTEPKPVAAG
+471 TNVAVVTEPKAVEAG
-486 SYLSFKGTFVAS
+486 SYLSFKGAFAAS
-498 QYNYGYQLNSENGSS
+498 QYGYGYQLNSENGSG
-513 GLGDKFALK
+513 GLGDKFALMA
-522 EGIGTIPPFRCV
+522 GNGLVAPFRCV
-534 VASSLSGVENMSP
+534 VTSSLTNVGNLP
-547 YLSIGN
+547 LHLSIGN
-553 GENLGI
+553 GDNLGI
-559 TSAVNPQ
+559 TSTANPQ
-566 VASPLTVYGM
+566 AAPALTVYGT
-576 AGKLVVETMEA
+576 AGKLVIETTEA
-587 TPVAVYQLSGRMVWS
+587 TPVAVYQPSGRMVWS
-602 GLVTGKW
+602 GQVAGKW
-609 EMPVARGIYIVNGQK
+609 EIPLARGIYIVNGQK
-624 IAL
+624 IAI

>member
-82 NNTAGLAVWT
+82 NNTVGLAAWT

-98 ENAYFGTFDG
+98 ENAYYGTFDG

-134 YAMITRVRVMDSY
+134 YAMITRVRVVDSY

-218 SVVRNCYF
+218 SVVQNCYF

-244 CEAAAFASGEVCWA
+244 REAAAFASGEVCWA

-271 LAGDAVDAAPVPSAE
+271 LAGDAVDAVPVPSAE
-286 AGKRVYPAR
+286 ATKRVYPAR

-302 ATDLYIN
+302 VTDLYIN
-309 PSGIT
+309 PVGIT
-314 PSAGANP
+314 PTLDTNP
-321 LVVVETEGFTPAET
+321 LVVVETEGFIPAET
-335 AINLVVKAGN
+335 AVNLVVKAGD
-345 TYTCRNLTLVDADF
+345 TYTCRNLKLVDADF

-398 ADGQPQ
+398 ADGQPL
-404 LPITVTAN
+404 LPVAVTAN
-412 GGYWLRLLVDF
+412 GGYWLRLLSDF
-423 QYPSTLLFASYQT
+423 QYPSILFFSSYQT
-436 NESKRIVAGVPYIIA
+436 NEGKRIMAGIPYIIA
-451 LPGSCFGVESLEGKA
+451 LPGSRFGGDSLEGKV

-471 INVTVVTEPKPVAAG
+471 TNVVVVMEPKLVAAG
-486 SYLSFKGTFVAS
+486 SYLSFEGAFSTS
-498 QYNYGYQLNSENGSS
+498 QFSSGYQLNSENGSG

-522 EGIGTIPPFRCV
+522 ERMGTIPPFRCV

-553 GENLGI
+553 GDNLGI
-559 TSAVNPQ
+559 TSAANPQ
-566 VASPLTVYGM
+566 VTPTLTVYST
-576 AGKLVVETMEA
+576 AGKLVIETAEVM
-587 TPVAVYQLSGRMVWS
+587 PIVVCQLSGQVVWS
-602 GLVTGKW
+602 GQVAGKR
-609 EMPVARGIYIVNGQK
+609 EIPVARGIYIVNGQK

>member
-98 ENAYFGTFDG
+98 ENAYYGTFDG

-116 YINESD
+116 YISEPD

-134 YAMITRVRVMDSY
+134 YAMITRVRVVDSY

-169 FDGVVKGSDYIGGI
+169 FDGRVKGNDYIGGI

-188 ETATVADCYSLATV
+188 EEAMVADCYSLAMI
-202 EGESYSDLGGV
+202 EGESYSDLGSI
-213 AGRNN
+213 AGHNN
-218 SVVRNCYF
+218 SVIRNCYF
-226 LKRDNLAGI
+226 LKQDNLAGI

-244 CEAAAFASGEVCWA
+244 REAAAFASGEVCWA

-271 LAGDAVDAAPVPSAE
+271 LAGDAVDAVPVPSAE
-286 AGKRVYPAR
+286 ATKRVYPAR

-302 ATDLYIN
+302 VTDLYIN
-309 PSGIT
+309 PVGIT
-314 PSAGANP
+314 PTLDTNP
-321 LVVVETEGFTPAET
+321 LVVVETEGFIPAET
-335 AINLVVKAGN
+335 AVNLVVKTGD
-345 TYTCRNLTLVDADF
+345 TYTCRNLKLVDADF

-366 AAKAKYT
+366 AVEAKYSRT
-373 RVPKVYADG
+373 PSVYAMGTD
-382 SNGWETI
+382 GWETI

-398 ADGQPQ
+398 ADGQPL
-404 LPITVTAN
+404 LPVAVTAN

-423 QYPSTLLFASYQT
+423 QYPSTLFFSSYQT
-436 NESKRIVAGVPYIIA
+436 NEGKRIMAGVPYIIA
-451 LPGSCFGVESLEGKA
+451 LPGSRFGAESVEGKA

-471 INVTVVTEPKPVAAG
+471 TNVMVVTEPKAVAAG
-486 SYLSFKGTFVAS
+486 SYLSFKGAFAAS
-498 QYNYGYQLNSENGSS
+498 QFSYGYQLNSENGSG

-522 EGIGTIPPFRCV
+522 EGNGWIAPFRCV
-534 VASSLSGVENMSP
+534 VASSLTSVENLSP

-553 GENLGI
+553 GDNLGI

-566 VASPLTVYGM
+566 VASTLAVYGT
-576 AGKLVVETMEA
+576 AGKLVVEATGT

-602 GLVTGKW
+602 GQVAGKR
-609 EMPVARGIYIVNGQK
+609 EIPVARGIYIVNGQK
-624 IAL
+624 ITL

>member
-82 NNTAGLAVWT
+82 NNTAGLAAWT

-98 ENAYFGTFDG
+98 ENAYYGTFDG

-169 FDGVVKGSDYIGGI
+169 FDGRVKGNDYIGGI

-188 ETATVADCYSLATV
+188 EEAMVADCYSLAMI
-202 EGESYSDLGGV
+202 EGESYSDLGSI
-213 AGRNN
+213 AGHNN
-218 SVVRNCYF
+218 SVIRNCYF
-226 LKRDNLAGI
+226 LKQDNLKGI
-235 GNGRGQATA
+235 GYGRGQATA
-244 CEAAAFASGEVCWA
+244 HEASAFASGEVCWA
-258 LNGERADTTWVQA
+258 LNSERADTTWVQA
-271 LAGDAVDAAPVPSAE
+271 LVGDAIDAVPVPSAE
-286 AGKRVYPAR
+286 TEKRVYPAR

-309 PSGIT
+309 PAGIT
-314 PSAGANP
+314 PSTGANP
-321 LVVVETEGFTPAET
+321 LVVVETEVFTPAET
-335 AINLVVKAGN
+335 AVNLVVKAGD

-398 ADGQPQ
+398 ADGQPL
-404 LPITVTAN
+404 LPVAVTAN
-412 GGYWLRLLVDF
+412 GGYWLRLLSDF
-423 QYPSTLLFASYQT
+423 QYPSILFFSSYQT
-436 NESKRIVAGVPYIIA
+436 NEGKRIMAGIPYIIA
-451 LPGSCFGVESLEGKA
+451 LPGSRFGGDSLEGKV

-471 INVTVVTEPKPVAAG
+471 TNVVVVMEPKLVAAG
-486 SYLSFKGTFVAS
+486 SYLSFEGAFSTS
-498 QYNYGYQLNSENGSS
+498 QFSSGYQLNSENGSG

-522 EGIGTIPPFRCV
+522 ERMGTIPPFRCV

-553 GENLGI
+553 GDNLGI
-559 TSAVNPQ
+559 TSAANPQ
-566 VASPLTVYGM
+566 VAPTLTVYST
-576 AGKLVVETMEA
+576 AGKLVIETAEVM
-587 TPVAVYQLSGRMVWS
+587 PIVVCQLSGQVVWS
-602 GLVTGKW
+602 GQVAGKR
-609 EMPVARGIYIVNGQK
+609 EIPVARGIYIVNGQK